1 MPMLVKAC
9 AEFTQTASA
18 KGLFLRL
25 VPTESGTEPNAFFDE
40 KWTLEAL
47 CNLLDNAVKYSP
59 PGGTIRI
66 EVLTDGANAF
76 VSIADEGPGIAP
88 DDLENVKQK
97 FFKGKG
103 AVRGSGIGLA
113 VVDEIVTAHGGGV
126 EIQSEQGH
134 GTTAIVRLPLYTQ
147 KKAGSAG

>member
-1 MPMLVKAC
+1 MPVWGDPAR
-9 AEFTQTASA
+9 
-18 KGLFLRL
+18 LRL
-25 VPTESGTEPNAFFDE
+25 VFV
-40 KWTLEAL
+40 
-47 CNLLDNAVKYSP
+47 NLLDNAVKYSP
-59 PGGTIRI
+59 PGGTIRV
-66 EVLTDGANAF
+66 EVLTDGANVF

-126 EIQSEQGH
+126 EIQSEQGR
-134 GTTAIVRLPLYTQ
+134 GTTAVVRLPLHTA
-147 KKAGSAG
+147 KKSE